1 MNHFVHSHDVLNQPC
16 ALEDFNAFDS
26 DRILQFW
33 LARFA
38 GDWATPALSAYGQR
52 VGHDLLE
59 AGLLANRHEPEF
71 HSHNRFGHRIDWVEY
86 HPAYHEL
93 MQAAIEAGH
102 HSLPWTSTQRGA
114 HVARAAL
121 AYLHTQADPGS
132 GCPLTMT
139 FAAVPAIRHQP
150 DVAEQWLP
158 RILSNHYDPRN
169 LPFFEKKGVT
179 IGMAMTEKQGG
190 SDVRANT
197 TRATPIGTGG
207 PGQCYEITGH
217 KWFCSAPMCDAFLV
231 LAQAP
236 GGLSCFLLPRWRAD
250 GHKNTMHIQRL
261 KKKVGNRSNA
271 SSEVEFFGAQA
282 WLIGEEG
289 RGVRTIIDMVA
300 MTRFDCMTGSAAL
313 MGQAAREAIFHSS
326 GRSAFGKALHDHPL
340 MQNVLADLALEA
352 EAALALAMRTAHA
365 LDNMDDPLQA
375 GLVRAGTAIGKYW
388 ICKRAVLHTFE
399 AMECVGG
406 VGYVEDSVLARLY
419 KEAPVNSIWEG
430 SGNIQCLDLLRAMH
444 KEPQTLH
451 ALLEELQKA
460 SGRFVAFDAL
470 LEQTQDRLAGV
481 DEYQA
486 RQQMENLARLWQ
498 AATLI
503 QYGEPMI
510 ADCFVKARI
519 EQRGLQFGTLPSGI
533 DCRAIIQ
540 RAMPGLS
547 QSGA

>member
-1 MNHFVHSHDVLNQPC
+1 MSHIAHSHDVTNQPQ
-16 ALEDFNAFDS
+16 ALEGFNAFDS
-26 DRILQFW
+26 DKVLQYW
-33 LARFA
+33 LQRF
-38 GDWATPALSAYGQR
+38 GGEWAVPALSAYGHQ
-52 VGHDLLE
+52 VGHALQQ
-59 AGLLANRHEPEF
+59 AGFQANRQEPEF
-71 HSHNRFGHRIDWVEY
+71 HSHNRFGQRVDMVEY
-86 HPAYHEL
+86 HPAYHQL

-102 HSLPWTSTQRGA
+102 HSLPWATSESGA

-121 AYLHTQADPGS
+121 AYLHTQADPGT

-139 FAAVPAIRHQP
+139 FAAVPAIRHQS
-150 DVAEQWLP
+150 DIADIWLP
-158 RILSNHYDPRN
+158 RILANQYDSRN
-169 LPFFEKKGVT
+169 VPFFEKQGVT

-197 TRATPIGTGG
+197 TKAIPIGSGG
-207 PGQCYEITGH
+207 AGQLYEITGH

-250 GHKNTMHIQRL
+250 GQKNAMHIQRL

-326 GRSAFGKALHDHPL
+326 GRAAFGKPLHAHPL

-352 EAALALAMRTAHA
+352 EAALALAMLTAHA
-365 LDNMDDPLQA
+365 LDKINDPLQA

-388 ICKRAVLHTFE
+388 ICKRAVLQTFE

-430 SGNIQCLDLLRAMH
+430 SGNIQCLDLLRAMQ
-444 KEPQTLH
+444 KEPQTLQ
-451 ALLEELQKA
+451 ALMLELEKA
-460 SGRFVAFDAL
+460 GGRFAAFDDL
-470 LEQTQDRLAGV
+470 LQQTQQQLTNT

-486 RQQMENLARLWQ
+486 RRTMESLARLWQ

-503 QYGEPMI
+503 QYGEPMV
-510 ADCFVKARI
+510 ADAFVKARI
-519 EQRGLQFGTLPSGI
+519 EQPGVQFGTLPVGI
-533 DCRAIIQ
+533 DCQAIIA
-540 RAMPGLS
+540 RHLPA
-547 QSGA
+547 